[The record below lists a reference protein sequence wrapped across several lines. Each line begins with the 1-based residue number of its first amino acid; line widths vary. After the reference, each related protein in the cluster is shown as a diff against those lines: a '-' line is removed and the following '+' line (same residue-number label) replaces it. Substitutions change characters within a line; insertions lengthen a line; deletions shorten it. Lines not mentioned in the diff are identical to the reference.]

1 MSDKNRINRLEIM
14 ELLYQYDFYDEKI
27 NLESLTVQPDSLA
40 IFNEIILQIEFI
52 DDIIERNLFDY
63 SINRLNKVDRAIIR
77 LATYELTQKELPHAI
92 IINEAIELTKE
103 YSNLDDGKQHRFT
116 NKLLDQIYQDIQ
128 SE

>member
-1 MSDKNRINRLEIM
+1 MSDKNRINRLEII

>member
-1 MSDKNRINRLEIM
+1 

>member
-1 MSDKNRINRLEIM
+1 MSDKNKINRLEIM

-27 NLESLTVQPDSLA
+27 DLESLKVQPESLA
-40 IFNEIILQIEFI
+40 IFNEISQQVEFI

-63 SINRLNKVDRAIIR
+63 SINRLNKVDKAIIR
-77 LATYELTQKELPHAI
+77 LATYELLLKDLPHAI

>member
-1 MSDKNRINRLEIM
+1 MSDKNKINRLEIM

-27 NLESLTVQPDSLA
+27 DLESFKVQPESLA
-40 IFNEIILQIEFI
+40 IFNEISQQVEFI

-63 SINRLNKVDRAIIR
+63 SINRLNKVDKAIIR
-77 LATYELTQKELPHAI
+77 LATYELLLKDLPHAI